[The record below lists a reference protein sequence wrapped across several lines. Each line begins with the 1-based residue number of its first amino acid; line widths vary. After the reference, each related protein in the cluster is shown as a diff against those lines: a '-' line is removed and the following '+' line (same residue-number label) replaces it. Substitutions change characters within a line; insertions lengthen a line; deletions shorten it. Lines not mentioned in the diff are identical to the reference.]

1 VAAHRRSG
9 PLAYSEAMVARH
21 ETHPGS
27 AAAAGPAE
35 FRAAV
40 ESMRRATLRPEVLCE
55 EMPAPQRIAP
65 WSSALSG
72 DVTVDDE
79 DLGTGRLILLHDP
92 AGNDA
97 WDGTFRCVA
106 YARAD
111 IDPELGADPML
122 AAVGWSWLVEALEA
136 HGAAFHAASGTVT
149 RVTTES
155 FGQMGDEPG
164 TAQVEI
170 RASWSPDVDEAGALD
185 MTAHVEAWGELLCT
199 AVGLPP
205 VPEGVTAIPSRRGQR
220 GT

>member
-1 VAAHRRSG
+1 MAAHRDDG
-9 PLAYSEAMVARH
+9 PLTYSGRMVARH
-21 ETHPGS
+21 ETHPSS
-27 AAAAGPAE
+27 AAGTGPAE

-40 ESMRRATLRPEVLCE
+40 ESMRTASLRPEVFCE

-65 WSSALSG
+65 WSSALSA

-106 YARAD
+106 YVRAD
-111 IDPELGADPML
+111 IDPELGSDPML
-122 AAVGWSWLVEALEA
+122 AAVGWSWLTEALEA
-136 HGAAFHAASGTVT
+136 HAATFHAASGTVT
-149 RVTTES
+149 CVSTES
-155 FGQMGDEPG
+155 FGGMADEDG

-170 RASWSPDVDEAGALD
+170 RASWTPDVDEDNTLD
-185 MTAHVEAWGELLCT
+185 MAPHVEAWGELLCT

-205 VPEGVTAIPSRRGQR
+205 VPEGVIAIPSRRGQR
-220 GT
+220 GP

>member
-1 VAAHRRSG
+1 MAAHRESRG
-9 PLAYSEAMVARH
+9 LAYSDPMVARH

-40 ESMRRATLRPEVLCE
+40 ESMRRASLRPEVFCE

-92 AGNDA
+92 SGNDA

-122 AAVGWSWLVEALEA
+122 AAVGWSWLTEALDA
-136 HGAAFHAASGTVT
+136 HGAGYHAASGTVT
-149 RVTTES
+149 CVTTES
-155 FGQMGDEPG
+155 FGGMADEAG

-170 RASWSPDVDEAGALD
+170 RASWTPSVDEDGGLD
-185 MTAHVEAWGELLCT
+185 MTPHVEAWGELMCT